1 MMNTTLEILAFPQK
15 VPHDLIESQT
25 NRVTLLRRR
34 FSRCQLEVSIEK
46 NGHLRGWVTAGET
59 REVKLK
65 GLPAYLNLKQA
76 IQLLNQSYLKFQKEA
91 ITALP
96 KGLGGGMKHSRP
108 SAALGANKAEICAEK
123 ALQLVEAISD
133 DKERR
138 VVQKAVEE
146 LLKNEPEKK
155 GLNLSE
161 IQIGAES
168 VQAIGIALQVNHT
181 LQSLNF
187 RWNNI
192 GTAGAQLLGAALKV
206 NQSLQSLDLEINR
219 IGDDGVQAL
228 GSALQVNQSLQ
239 ALSLGINRIGAIGA
253 QALGAALQV
262 NQSLRSLDLEWNN
275 IGTTGAQA
283 LGAAL
288 QVNHTLQSLTLSSN
302 QIGDAGAQAMGA
314 ALQINQ
320 SMQELKLHHNQIGAV
335 GAQALGTALQVNQS
349 LQSLDLASNEI
360 GAAGAQA
367 LAVALQLNQSL
378 WSLDLW
384 NNGIGDAG
392 VQVLSAALQ
401 VNQSIQLL
409 NLGNNQIG
417 HDGAQALE
425 TVLEVN
431 QSLQSLNLERNQI
444 GDDGV
449 QALGAALE
457 VNQSLQSLNL
467 EENQI
472 GNAGVQ
478 ALETALQVNH
488 TLQVLELSFNQIGDA
503 SRTAEKRINTLLQEN
518 EQITTAFQQQIEE
531 VKSFLQSY
539 KNDGS
544 ILFQHLP
551 KLQKILQKWH
561 DGSKQIIP
569 SLEKILKQSG
579 RPNLNDR
586 YKAKQEGIIT
596 NLTDRLHELWL
607 ESFEKKVA
615 ALSNKYVMG
624 KESSVERNVELG
636 YALYDTWFT
645 FLGSDCPNW
654 TEDHLQSLMPFA
666 VLLDIAESG
675 KKDDV
680 SELTDAYSLFER
692 VLSFRNESKD
702 SLFSLTNQSQ
712 KL

>member
-1 MMNTTLEILAFPQK
+1 MMNTTLEIRASLK
-15 VPHDLIESQT
+15 ENPHDST
-25 NRVTLLRRR
+25 NCTLLSRR
-34 FSRCQLEVSIEK
+34 FLGCQLEVSIEK
-46 NGHLRGWVTAGET
+46 NGHLRGWVTADET
-59 REVKLK
+59 KEVKLK

-76 IQLLNQSYLKFQKEA
+76 TQLLNQSYLKLQKEA
-91 ITALP
+91 IIVLP

-108 SAALGANKAEICAEK
+108 SAAFGSNKAETCEK
-123 ALQLVEAISD
+123 EVLQLAEATSYD
-133 DKERR
+133 EERM
-138 VVQKAVEE
+138 VVRKAVEG
-146 LLKNEPEKK
+146 LLKNDPEKK
-155 GLNLSE
+155 NLNLSE
-161 IQIGAES
+161 KQISAE
-168 VQAIGIALQVNHT
+168 
-181 LQSLNF
+181 
-187 RWNNI
+187 
-192 GTAGAQLLGAALKV
+192 GAQALGNALKV
-206 NQSLQSLDLEINR
+206 NHTLQSLDLEINR

-654 TEDHLQSLMPFA
+654 TEDRLQSLMPFA